1 MAVWEVIWPY
11 SLGAG
16 VAAGLGLGW
25 VMWGAHDAPVVVT
38 APVQEVRQNDGSVVL
53 GRTTQAPS
61 KPPHKLP
68 KGRETNRVHAVIEPR
83 FIDKGLS
90 NADRIDTVCPP
101 VVVDVS
107 TVDTKDGTRVVISS
121 PDGDVTGEHIVFPT
135 VPVKIMPWAIGA
147 VVSEKLEYGVFVDR
161 DFGPLRVGAEVMQTN
176 NGLGLYARAGLR
188 F

>member
-1 MAVWEVIWPY
+1 MAVWQMIWPY

-16 VAAGLGLGW
+16 VAFGVGLGW
-25 VMWGAHDAPVVVT
+25 VLWGAQETPKGATVT
-38 APVQEVRQNDGSVVL
+38 VFEERQKDGSVVL
-53 GRTTQAPS
+53 GRTTQSPT

-68 KGRETNRVHAVIEPR
+68 KGKETNRVHAVIEPR

-90 NADRIDTVCPP
+90 NSDRIDTVCPP

-121 PDGDVTGEHIVFPT
+121 PDGEVSGEHIVFPT
-135 VPVKIMPWAIGA
+135 VPVKAYPWAIGA
-147 VVSEKLEYGVFVDR
+147 VVSEKREYGAFVDR